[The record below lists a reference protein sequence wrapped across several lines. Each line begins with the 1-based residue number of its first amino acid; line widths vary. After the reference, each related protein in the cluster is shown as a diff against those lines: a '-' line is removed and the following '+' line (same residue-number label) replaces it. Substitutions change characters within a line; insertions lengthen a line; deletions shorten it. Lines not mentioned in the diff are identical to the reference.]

1 MKQVLPIP
9 AAVANHH
16 LETLRPWTES
26 WRSQGRVPPVVLLT
40 GIEGVGKRSI
50 GYWLAQWLLCENAGF
65 SKPKLS
71 DNSPAGEDAGPDLFG
86 GGLFGADPAPA
97 ESPPTKTPTLAD
109 QGPCGECRSCKK
121 ALQSTWVDFREI
133 GAGSD
138 GGTDSEDE
146 EGGESS
152 SREKLKIDVFRD
164 LKAQAG
170 FGSHEGSFRIFLIR
184 NAERMTPQAANS
196 LLKLLEEP
204 PVSWIFILTAS
215 DSSLLL
221 PTVVSRCQRIR
232 LKPFGDSTLS
242 KVLAEAGVPRDR
254 AELAINLAQGS
265 WKKALTLA
273 EDLHREKRES
283 VQRFLENPP
292 ENLNPVL
299 EWSSAGVDSLALLLD
314 LLEPLQLEL
323 LRRSSVATSID
334 AIASRPLASFLTSHL
349 KYVSFHLRT
358 IDAARAFWME
368 RSERLAKA
376 RHEITLPLNKKLLA
390 QEILLPYLLS

>member
-1 MKQVLPIP
+1 MNPVLPIP
-9 AAVANHH
+9 AAVAGHH
-16 LETLRPWTES
+16 FETLRPWTES
-26 WRSQGRVPPVVLLT
+26 WRTQGRVPPVVLLT

-50 GYWLAQWLLCENAGF
+50 GYWLSQWLLCEAAGF
-65 SKPKLS
+65 SNPRIAES
-71 DNSPAGEDAGPDLFG
+71 DGAESQDLFG
-86 GGLFGADPAPA
+86 GGLFKADPAPA
-97 ESPPTKTPTLAD
+97 ASPPAQEAPARD
-109 QGPCGECRSCKK
+109 GPCGQCRSCKK
-121 ALQSTWVDFREI
+121 ALQGTWVDFREI
-133 GAGSD
+133 GEDCSDEGSAD
-138 GGTDSEDE
+138 DDE
-146 EGGESS
+146 TGVSN
-152 SREKLKIDVFRD
+152 SREKLKIDVFRE

-170 FGSHEGSFRIFLIR
+170 FGSHEGGFRIYLIR

-204 PVSWIFILTAS
+204 PASWIFILTAS

-232 LKPFGDSTLS
+232 LKPFEGPTLA
-242 KVLAEAGVPRDR
+242 KVLSDAGIQDDR
-254 AELAINLAQGS
+254 VALAVSMAQGS
-265 WKKALTLA
+265 WKKALALA

-299 EWSSAGVDSLALLLD
+299 EWASSGGDSLALLLD

-323 LRRSSVATSID
+323 LKRAAVAESFE
-334 AIASRPLASFLTSHL
+334 AVASRPLASFLTSHL
-349 KYVSFHLRT
+349 KYVSFHLRS
-358 IDAARAFWME
+358 IDAARGFWME